1 VYHAEEKCNISLS
14 LSERLS
20 LALLYQWIVNT
31 ALNILNQ
38 TSSKSGHVCCVNI
51 KIFTLYII

>member
-38 TSSKSGHVCCVNI
+38 TSSKSGHVCCV
-51 KIFTLYII
+51 